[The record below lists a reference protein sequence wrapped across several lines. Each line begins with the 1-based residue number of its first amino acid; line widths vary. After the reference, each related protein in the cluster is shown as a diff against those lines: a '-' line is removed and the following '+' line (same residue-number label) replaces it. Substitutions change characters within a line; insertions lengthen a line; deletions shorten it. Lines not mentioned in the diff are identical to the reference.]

1 MKFYL
6 SGPMTGLPEY
16 NYPAFREAAEFLRAG
31 GLQVMSPHEA
41 LGGHGDRTREEYM
54 REDLKQLLEC
64 DAIIML
70 PDWHLA
76 AGAKLELE
84 IAVQCGMFKYKYAQ
98 TDSFVQRLQK
108 QARIFDKIVAAGIT
122 LQSEV

>member
-16 NYPAFREAAEFLRAG
+16 NYPAFKDAAEFLRAG
-31 GLQVMSPHEA
+31 GLDVVSPHEA

-64 DAIIML
+64 DAVIML
-70 PDWHLA
+70 PRWQA
-76 AGAKLELE
+76 AEGAKLELE
-84 IAVQCGMFKYKYAQ
+84 IAVQCGMFKYKYAR
-98 TDSFVQRLQK
+98 TDEFVARLQR
-108 QARIFDKIVAAGIT
+108 QSSIFDKISGTKQV